1 MNASK
6 LLGLPHQLARRPY
19 QDYTSWQN
27 YLCQGQWDEIRA
39 TPSLAVEIITTQM
52 SALRLKNPSEQTS
65 AAIASGIAAA
75 THGQRVA
82 YMSSQDMNFIFQ
94 AFKAQSQ
101 FQRAHARMRSSRLQ
115 PQAKPHFL
123 NYALAPCGFHRL
135 ASS

>member
-1 MNASK
+1 MSCSK

-39 TPSLAVEIITTQM
+39 TPSLAGEIITTQM
-52 SALRLKNPSEQTS
+52 SALGLKNPAEQTS
-65 AAIASGIAAA
+65 ADIASGIAAA

-82 YMSSQDMNFIFQ
+82 FMSSYDMNFIFQ

-101 FQRAHARMRSSRLQ
+101 TFRVHMHACEARGYNRRQNRIS
-115 PQAKPHFL
+115 
-123 NYALAPCGFHRL
+123 
-135 ASS
+135 